1 MPVQLTP
8 EGFLFLSAPAGS
20 LQKGELFLFWFF
32 NVLLLIG
39 LDILLKGLAM
49 IATLVLEDGTVIE
62 GQAFGAESDAVFELV
77 FNTSMTGYQEILTDP
92 SYRGQGVLFTVSH
105 IGNVGINLEDD
116 ESAKPQV
123 SAAVIR
129 SLSPVVSNWR
139 SALSLPEWL
148 RQHDVPGISGV
159 DTRWL
164 TRKLRDG
171 GTQKA
176 ALSTKGTSA
185 NELLKLVRDWEGLD
199 GRDMVKEVTCE
210 EIYDWKDDA
219 GSKWIERHGHS
230 IFDHRMSNNEYRIVA
245 FDFGIKENILRH
257 LSSYGAN
264 VTVVPADTTAE
275 EVLALKPDGVF
286 LSNGPGD
293 PAGLPYAVAAVSGL
307 IESGMPIFGICL
319 GHQLIGRALGADTH
333 KLKFGHHGGNHPV
346 QYLPN
351 GEVLI
356 TAQNHN
362 YCVTESDLNKD
373 EVEITY
379 RSLNDDSV
387 EGLRMKNR
395 PVFSVQFHPEAAPGP
410 HDAHDIFDKFF
421 KLIGGR
427 MQFKFQS
434 SIGGLETPFASVPSD
449 SINGG
454 SL

>member
-1 MPVQLTP
+1 MK
-8 EGFLFLSAPAGS
+8 F
-20 LQKGELFLFWFF
+20 
-32 NVLLLIG
+32 
-39 LDILLKGLAM
+39 
-49 IATLVLEDGTVIE
+49 ATLVLEDGTVVE
-62 GQAFGAESDAVFELV
+62 GHAFGAETDAVFELV

-123 SAAVIR
+123 SAAMIR

-139 SALSLPEWL
+139 SALSLSDWL
-148 RQHDVPGISGV
+148 VQHGVPGISGV

-176 ALSTKGTSA
+176 ALSTKGTPA
-185 NELLKLVRDWEGLD
+185 DELLKMAREWSGLD

-210 EIYDWKDDA
+210 ETYHWVDDE
-219 GSKWIERHGHS
+219 GKKWVEQKANGKKPNVIA
-230 IFDHRMSNNEYRIVA
+230 Y
-245 FDFGIKENILRH
+245 DFGIKENILRH

-264 VTVVPADTTAE
+264 VTVVPADATAK

-293 PAGLPYAVAAVSGL
+293 PAGLPYAVEAVSGL
-307 IESGMPIFGICL
+307 IESGVPIFGICL

-333 KLKFGHHGGNHPV
+333 RLKFGHHGGNHPV
-346 QYLPN
+346 QFLSD
-351 GEVLI
+351 GKVLI

-362 YCVTESDLNKD
+362 YCVTEGDLNKD

-379 RSLNDDSV
+379 KSLNDDSL
-387 EGLRMKNR
+387 EGLRMKNK

-410 HDAHDIFDKFF
+410 HDAHDIFGEFF
-421 KLIGGR
+421 KLIEG
-427 MQFKFQS
+427 K
-434 SIGGLETPFASVPSD
+434 
-449 SINGG
+449 NGK
-454 SL
+454 

>member
-1 MPVQLTP
+1 MT
-8 EGFLFLSAPAGS
+8 
-20 LQKGELFLFWFF
+20 
-32 NVLLLIG
+32 
-39 LDILLKGLAM
+39 
-49 IATLVLEDGTVIE
+49 ATLVLEDGTIIE
-62 GQAFGAESDAVFELV
+62 GKAFGAKTDAVFELV

-116 ESAKPQV
+116 ESAKPQI

-139 SALSLPEWL
+139 SALSLSDWL
-148 RQHDVPGISGV
+148 AKHNVPGISGA

-185 NELLKLVRDWEGLD
+185 DTLLKMAHEWEGLD
-199 GRDMVKEVTCE
+199 GRDMVREVTCE
-210 EIYDWKDDA
+210 ESYHWVDDE
-219 GSKWIERHGHS
+219 GSKWVNGQKTVDSGRS
-230 IFDHRMSNNEYRIVA
+230 TVNRPWSIVA
-245 FDFGIKENILRH
+245 YDFGIKENILRH

-264 VTVVPADTTAE
+264 ITVVPADTTAN
-275 EVLALKPDGVF
+275 EVLALKPDGIF

-293 PAGLPYAVAAVSGL
+293 PAGLPYAVEAVSGL
-307 IESGMPIFGICL
+307 IKSGVPIFGICL

-346 QYLPN
+346 QHLPS
-351 GEVLI
+351 GKVLI

-362 YCVTESDLNKD
+362 YCVTAGELNPE

-379 RSLNDDSV
+379 KSLNDDSL
-387 EGLRMKNR
+387 EGLRVKNK
-395 PVFSVQFHPEAAPGP
+395 PVFSVQFHPESAPGP
-410 HDAHDIFDKFF
+410 HDAHDIFSDFF
-421 KLIGGR
+421 KMIGN
-427 MQFKFQS
+427 K
-434 SIGGLETPFASVPSD
+434 
-449 SINGG
+449 NGK
-454 SL
+454 

>member
-1 MPVQLTP
+1 MK
-8 EGFLFLSAPAGS
+8 F
-20 LQKGELFLFWFF
+20 
-32 NVLLLIG
+32 
-39 LDILLKGLAM
+39 
-49 IATLVLEDGTVIE
+49 ATLVLQDGTVIE
-62 GQAFGAESDAVFELV
+62 GQAFGAETDTVFELV

-123 SAAVIR
+123 SATVIR

-139 SALSLPEWL
+139 SALSLSDWIA
-148 RQHDVPGISGV
+148 QHGVPGISGV

-164 TRKLRDG
+164 TRKLRDS

-185 NELLKLVRDWEGLD
+185 DELLKMAREWDGLD
-199 GRDMVKEVTCE
+199 GLDMVKEVTCE
-210 EIYDWKDDA
+210 ESYRWVDDE
-219 GSKWIERHGHS
+219 GSKWINSKLITGNYNLP
-230 IFDHRMSNNEYRIVA
+230 ITNYQIVA
-245 FDFGIKENILRH
+245 YDFGIKENILRH
-257 LSSYGAN
+257 LSSFGAN

-275 EVLALKPDGVF
+275 EVLALKPDGIF

-293 PAGLPYAVAAVSGL
+293 PAGLSYAVEAVSRL
-307 IESGMPIFGICL
+307 IQSSVPLFGICL

-333 KLKFGHHGGNHPV
+333 RLKFGHHGGNHPV

-362 YCVTESDLNKD
+362 YCVTEGDLNKD

-379 RSLNDDSV
+379 KSLNDDSL
-387 EGLRMKNR
+387 EGLRMKNK
-395 PVFSVQFHPEAAPGP
+395 PVFSVQFHPESAPGP
-410 HDAHDIFDKFF
+410 HDAHDIFGEFF
-421 KLIGGR
+421 KMIGG
-427 MQFKFQS
+427 K
-434 SIGGLETPFASVPSD
+434 
-449 SINGG
+449 
-454 SL
+454 